1 MSKILLVEDET
12 ILRETLA
19 EILELNDFEV
29 ITASSG
35 LEALEILKDTVPDLI
50 LSDVLMP
57 GMTGFEMMEQVK
69 IQAQF
74 KDVPFIFLSA
84 LTSHDDKQKGLDLGC
99 RHFITKPFKS
109 FEVVKLITAT
119 LAKD

>member
-29 ITASSG
+29 IAASSG
-35 LEALEILKDTVPDLI
+35 FEALEVLKDTIPDLI

-57 GMTGFEMMEQVK
+57 GMTGFEMIEQVK
-69 IQAQF
+69 IQEHLAHI
-74 KDVPFIFLSA
+74 PFIFLSA
-84 LTSHDDKQKGLDLGC
+84 LTSNDDKQKALSLGC
-99 RHFITKPFKS
+99 KHFITKPFKS

-119 LAKD
+119 LDC

>member
-29 ITASSG
+29 IAASSG
-35 LEALEILKDTVPDLI
+35 FEALEVLKDTIPDLI

-57 GMTGFEMMEQVK
+57 GMTGFEMIEQVK
-69 IQAQF
+69 IQAHL

-84 LTSHDDKQKGLDLGC
+84 LTSNDDKQKALDLGC
-99 RHFITKPFKS
+99 SQFITKPFKS